1 MARAPRIAAFLK
13 RTEETE
19 MFNFDGNTKLDSRDE
34 MILAIIALL
43 TPLTAIPM
51 VVFGA

>member
-1 MARAPRIAAFLK
+1 
-13 RTEETE
+13 
-19 MFNFDGNTKLDSRDE
+19 MFNFNGNTKLDSRDE
-34 MILAIIALL
+34 MILALIAVL